1 MNNPTKINN
10 LFQLENFTRRKL
22 PTKFY
27 SGLSAL
33 LQDLG
38 IDGNDVVDDF
48 ITNYVTH
55 AYKKSQTKSSVYLT
69 TGFSRHVVKKCLE
82 NTNCKTKQSKLSLHY
97 DLLITELNYL
107 SKEFE
112 GGLIPIYGK
121 FKSYTSTFNNTKP
134 TDNIITSKSMLET
147 LINSG
152 ILSKKEKFVF
162 FHGSLPNKSS
172 HSKAFML
179 NIISNLMYRLTK
191 TIQYNLNSKTTS
203 ESLFQMTYYS
213 NSIKPSKRKELTDGL
228 RELARQ
234 HFYEYQALIDSYED
248 TELSNQGIEDLN
260 NEIGISS
267 FIFNN
272 KNEE

>member
-1 MNNPTKINN
+1 MNN
-10 LFQLENFTRRKL
+10 LFKLENFTRRKL

-38 IDGNDVVDDF
+38 IDGNDVVEDF
-48 ITNYVTH
+48 ISSYVNH
-55 AYKKSQTKSSVYLT
+55 AYKKSQTKSSVYLS

-82 NTNCKTKQSKLSLHY
+82 ESKVKPTSSKLSLHY
-97 DLLITELNYL
+97 DLLVRELVKL
-107 SKEFE
+107 SKKHEN
-112 GGLIPIYGK
+112 GLIPIYGK
-121 FKSYTSTFNNTKP
+121 FGSYTSAYNQTKP
-134 TDNIITSKSMLET
+134 PDNIITSKSMLEA

-152 ILSKKEKFVF
+152 IVSKKKKNIYL
-162 FHGSLPNKSS
+162 HSSLPTKSNNT
-172 HSKAFML
+172 KL
-179 NIISNLMYRLTK
+179 YLINIISNLMFRLSK
-191 TIQYNLNSKTTS
+191 TIQYNLNAKTTD
-203 ESLFQMTYYS
+203 ESLFQMTYLS

-234 HFYEYQALIDSYED
+234 HFEEYQALIDSYED
-248 TELSNQGIEDLN
+248 TELSNQAIENLN

-272 KNEE
+272 INEE